1 VPRHGLSALF
11 VCLLVLTG
19 CQVGERPSFSDDP
32 FGPGAITGDTSIDS
46 VLAKFDSA
54 TTGPATAAYSVLRK
68 YGALEYTSIAVL
80 AGNRRSITIGNTRF
94 VQIGS
99 ATETCT
105 VDKSSPCMDG
115 LVPQAASDVG
125 LTIEFYAADTA
136 KRLRRDAQAMIGPS
150 VLHDETFVD
159 QHATCVD
166 VPLPGGT
173 AVYCVL
179 DNGLLAKLDDG
190 DVLVTLT
197 LWSESIDEGA
207 FATGG

>member
-1 VPRHGLSALF
+1 MPRHGLRALL
-11 VCLLVLTG
+11 VCLLVITG

-54 TTGPATAAYSVLRK
+54 TAGPATAAYSVLRK

-80 AGNRRSITIGNTRF
+80 AGNRRSVTIGNARF

-105 VDKSSPCMDG
+105 MDGSSPCMDG

-125 LTIEFYAADTA
+125 LTIDFYAADTA

-150 VLHDETFVD
+150 VLHDETFVE

-166 VPLPGGT
+166 VPLSGGT

-197 LWSESIDEGA
+197 LWSDSIDEGA